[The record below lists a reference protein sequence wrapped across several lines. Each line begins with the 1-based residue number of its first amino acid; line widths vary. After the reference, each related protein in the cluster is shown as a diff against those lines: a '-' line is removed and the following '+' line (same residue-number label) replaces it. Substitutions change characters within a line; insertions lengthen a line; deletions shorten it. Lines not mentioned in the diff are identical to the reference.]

1 MSISSNLKK
10 IKHLN
15 LISLLKLDKFQ
26 TQMILTVVVAL
37 LAVTNLLLTGV
48 SLRIDLSQGQAY
60 TLSPATKKLLGK
72 MKEQVTIQFFAS
84 SNLPTRLQPLR
95 SNVVDLLREYER
107 QSGKVQVKIVDPDK
121 DTAAG
126 QKAQSTGIPQ
136 LQFSQME
143 QDKFAVSKAYFG
155 ILVNQGDK
163 KEIIPQVTEVES
175 LEYNLTSAVYKLTR
189 QELPKIGII
198 GDEVGL
204 SLGQDPLSVVRQ
216 LLSKQ
221 FYVSAL
227 NIATGSADE
236 KISSSYKSLLVFDS
250 PQKEYTDLDIKAI
263 NDYLNGG
270 GTAILFANGLNITE
284 NLQIAPARHRF
295 SDILKNYGII
305 IQENLLLSTS
315 AELVNF
321 GNDVVSFLTPY
332 PFWLKTNVF
341 NPSSSNFSNINQLT
355 YPWVSSITVSK
366 VQDVAVKELVK
377 TTTQTWE
384 QKSSFNLNPQEI
396 KQPQEKDL
404 KQYVIT
410 AEAEKKGGGHIV
422 VVGSSRFL
430 LDRYLSRDTNNLD
443 FVLNV
448 LSTMASGGELA
459 GIHQRAVS
467 FYPLPDLPQS
477 QKDFF
482 KYANILLLPALFAV
496 YGAFRL
502 IKRK

>member
-1 MSISSNLKK
+1 MHNCSTSNL
-10 IKHLN
+10 
-15 LISLLKLDKFQ
+15 SS
-26 TQMILTVVVAL
+26 ILF
-37 LAVTNLLLTGV
+37 LLLINI
-48 SLRIDLSQGQAY
+48 LH
-60 TLSPATKKLLGK
+60 TLL
-72 MKEQVTIQFFAS
+72 
-84 SNLPTRLQPLR
+84 
-95 SNVVDLLREYER
+95 Y
-107 QSGKVQVKIVDPDK
+107 
-121 DTAAG
+121 
-126 QKAQSTGIPQ
+126 
-136 LQFSQME
+136 
-143 QDKFAVSKAYFG
+143 
-155 ILVNQGDK
+155 
-163 KEIIPQVTEVES
+163 
-175 LEYNLTSAVYKLTR
+175 
-189 QELPKIGII
+189 
-198 GDEVGL
+198 
-204 SLGQDPLSVVRQ
+204 
-216 LLSKQ
+216 
-221 FYVSAL
+221 
-227 NIATGSADE
+227 
-236 KISSSYKSLLVFDS
+236 
-250 PQKEYTDLDIKAI
+250 
-263 NDYLNGG
+263 
-270 GTAILFANGLNITE
+270 
-284 NLQIAPARHRF
+284 RF